1 MRHRRLCRIALSV
14 LSLLV
19 ASAFANPLRAAP
31 AEAPV
36 EALWR
41 LQEFEFQF
49 RAARG
54 HYHSC
59 SALHSKITGILE
71 AVGAGSVI
79 VEFGCNPRD
88 LTDRAFARV
97 ATATPQAA
105 TVENI
110 RAATTFDS
118 RRQLLARLNQIE
130 LPTETNL
137 QRFPAEW
144 RTVSVT
150 KIRGLHLGPGDCDL
164 LNDLN
169 EQIFPHLSI
178 RVVRE
183 RLSCGSSIISPTQPL
198 LIVEA
203 LVRRTA

>member
-1 MRHRRLCRIALSV
+1 MRHRRLRRIALGA
-14 LSLLV
+14 V
-19 ASAFANPLRAAP
+19 AFLAVAGFATPAQSAPT
-31 AEAPV
+31 EAPV

-59 SALHSKITGILE
+59 SALHSKITGILQ
-71 AVGAGSVI
+71 AVGAGSVV
-79 VEFGCNPRD
+79 VELGCNPRD
-88 LTDRAFARV
+88 LTDRTFARL

-105 TVENI
+105 TLDNV

-118 RRQLLARLNQIE
+118 RRQLVARVNQIE
-130 LPTETNL
+130 LPTEESL

-144 RTVSVT
+144 KTISVT

-183 RLSCGSSIISPTQPL
+183 RLSCGNNFMRPAQPL
-198 LIVEA
+198 LVIEA